1 MLQSTTNTQLA
12 CSAGYSSTA
21 IYGDISNLAMQ
32 ITEHIRIGLARLRAR
47 LAAARFRNALPQE
60 GRAKIT
66 TDHET
71 SALVKE
77 LEAQL
82 TQHNQLAIF
91 IRYEQSDD
99 LPRSQVAFLADLA
112 QMGWLV
118 WIVDNS
124 PSPLST
130 TWREASGCSL
140 YWKRMN
146 RGMCIGAY
154 ADAIALLEQVMECN
168 SFLKPPTLALIN
180 NSFLPL
186 LPPSANTIL
195 RDLFCNPLPPDHFRG
210 LTEAREQAY
219 HLQSYLL
226 ILGAQAWCSVA
237 SREFWQR
244 CRNLRLREQ
253 VICEGEVALTGTLL
267 AAGFTSE
274 VMIPLSRL
282 AAMMQTRMGIQDHYP
297 VSPIE
302 HNPYLVYWKELLQ
315 LTGIL
320 KKSVLNNASQSRTA
334 AATLADFIHVADKAG
349 LPGAT
354 EAIDRLVRH

>member
-1 MLQSTTNTQLA
+1 
-12 CSAGYSSTA
+12 
-21 IYGDISNLAMQ
+21 MQ
-32 ITEHIRIGLARLRAR
+32 FTEYVRIGLSRLRSR
-47 LAAARFRNALPQE
+47 VAAARFCNVLPQE
-60 GRAKIT
+60 RRDKIT

-71 SALVKE
+71 SAILTR
-77 LEAQL
+77 LDAQL
-82 TQHNQLAIF
+82 TQHNRLAIF
-91 IRYEQSDD
+91 VRYEQSDD
-99 LPRSQVAFLADLA
+99 LPGCQAAFLADLA
-112 QMGWLV
+112 RMGWLV

-124 PSPLST
+124 PIALST
-130 TWREASGCSL
+130 TWLQDSGCAL
-140 YWKRMN
+140 YWQRVN

-154 ADAIALLEQVMECN
+154 ADSIALLEQVMESN
-168 SFLKPPTLALIN
+168 SSLKPPTLALIN

-195 RDLFCNPLPPDHFRG
+195 RDLFCIPLPTDHFRG
-210 LTEAREQAY
+210 LTESREQAY

-226 ILGAQAWCSVA
+226 VLGAQAWCSVA
-237 SREFWQR
+237 AREFWQR
-244 CRNLRLREQ
+244 CRSLSLREQ
-253 VICEGEVALTGTLL
+253 VISEGEVVFTGTLL

-282 AAMMQTRMGIQDHYP
+282 AGMMQTRMRIQDHHP

-320 KKSVLNNASQSRTA
+320 KKSVINNASQSRTA

>member
-1 MLQSTTNTQLA
+1 MR
-12 CSAGYSSTA
+12 
-21 IYGDISNLAMQ
+21 
-32 ITEHIRIGLARLRAR
+32 ITELIRSGLARLRAQ
-47 LAAARFRNALPQE
+47 LGGSLMPYLLPRE
-60 GRAKIT
+60 GLGRSVT
-66 TDHET
+66 SLET

-77 LEAQL
+77 LEAKL
-82 TQHNQLAIF
+82 TQHNRLALF
-91 IRYEQSDD
+91 VRYEQSDD
-99 LPRSQVAFLADLA
+99 LPSSQVAFLADLA

-124 PSPLST
+124 PIALST
-130 TWREASGCSL
+130 TWRQDSGCAL
-140 YWKRMN
+140 YWQRMN

-154 ADAIALLEQVMECN
+154 ADSIALLEHVMESN
-168 SFLKPPTLALIN
+168 SSLKPPTLALIN

-195 RDLFCNPLPPDHFRG
+195 RDLFCSPLPPNHFRG

-237 SREFWQR
+237 VRKFWR
-244 CRNLRLREQ
+244 RSRNLRLREQ
-253 VICEGEVALTGTLL
+253 VISEGEVALTSTLL

-282 AAMMQTRMGIQDHYP
+282 AAMGQTRMGIQDHHP

-320 KKSVLNNASQSRTA
+320 KKSVLNNAGQSRTA

>member
-1 MLQSTTNTQLA
+1 MW
-12 CSAGYSSTA
+12 
-21 IYGDISNLAMQ
+21 
-32 ITEHIRIGLARLRAR
+32 ITEHIRSGVARLRA
-47 LAAARFRNALPQE
+47 QV
-60 GRAKIT
+60 GRT
-66 TDHET
+66 LMPYLQPLEELGRSVTSHET
-71 SALVKE
+71 RALITE
-77 LEAQL
+77 LDAKL
-82 TQHNQLAIF
+82 TQHNRLAIF
-91 IRYEQSDD
+91 VRYEQTDD
-99 LPRSQVAFLADLA
+99 LPGCQAAFLADLA
-112 QMGWLV
+112 RMGWLV

-124 PSPLST
+124 PIALST
-130 TWREASGCSL
+130 TWRQDSGCGL
-140 YWKRMN
+140 YWQRVN
-146 RGMCIGAY
+146 QGMCIGAY
-154 ADAIALLEQVMECN
+154 ADSIALLEQVMESN
-168 SFLKPPTLALIN
+168 SSLNPPTLALIN

-195 RDLFCNPLPPDHFRG
+195 RDLFCIPLPPKHFRG

-237 SREFWQR
+237 AREFWQR
-244 CRNLRLREQ
+244 CRNIRLREQ
-253 VICEGEVALTGTLL
+253 VISDGEVALTGTLV

-274 VMIPLSRL
+274 VMISLSRL
-282 AAMMQTRMGIQDHYP
+282 AAMGQTRMGIQDHHP

-334 AATLADFIHVADKAG
+334 GATLADFIQVAEKAD

-354 EAIDRLVRH
+354 EAIDRLVRD

>member
-1 MLQSTTNTQLA
+1 
-12 CSAGYSSTA
+12 
-21 IYGDISNLAMQ
+21 MQ
-32 ITEHIRIGLARLRAR
+32 ITKHIRTGLARLRAR
-47 LAAARFRNALPQE
+47 LAAADFRNALPQE
-60 GRAKIT
+60 GRDKIT

-71 SALVKE
+71 STLVTE
-77 LEAQL
+77 LDAQL

-91 IRYEQSDD
+91 VRYEQSDD
-99 LPRSQVAFLADLA
+99 LPGCQAAFLADLA
-112 QMGWLV
+112 RMGWLV

-124 PSPLST
+124 PIALST
-130 TWREASGCSL
+130 SWRRASGCAL
-140 YWKRMN
+140 YWQRVN

-154 ADAIALLEQVMECN
+154 ADAIALLEQVIESN
-168 SFLKPPTLALIN
+168 SHLKPPSLALIN

-186 LPPSANTIL
+186 LPPSANAVL
-195 RDLFCNPLPPDHFRG
+195 RNLFCHPLPVDHFRG
-210 LTEAREQAY
+210 LTETREQAY

-226 ILGAQAWCSVA
+226 VLGAQTWCSMA
-237 SREFWQR
+237 AREFWRR

-253 VICEGEVALTGTLL
+253 VISEGEVALTGTLL

-282 AAMMQTRMGIQDHYP
+282 AAMEQTRMGIQDHHP

-315 LTGIL
+315 LTGVV

-334 AATLADFIHVADKAG
+334 AASLADFIQVARQEG
-349 LPGAT
+349 LPGAAA
-354 EAIDRLVRH
+354 AIDRLVRH